1 MYSSETMLWKV
12 KERSKIRAVQV
23 DNLKGLLGIRRIDIL
38 PNARI
43 RELWKVTEVL

>member
-23 DNLKGLLGIRRIDIL
+23 DNLKGLKSLSIL
-38 PNARI
+38 LVVR
-43 RELWKVTEVL
+43 K